1 MQSTYP
7 VSAGKIGAI
16 AVGFVGILLVSIS
29 GIAFATNSSGYCKEV
44 DAFSA
49 NHTSVQTTVLP
60 TSNRSNS
67 TTIDDSTL
75 RKRQCTPFTLVE
87 LAMSL
92 LALIGGSLMWSISSG
107 MSFQSSNQGGGVGI
121 KRGLSS

>member
-16 AVGFVGILLVSIS
+16 AVGFVGIVLVSIS

-44 DAFSA
+44 DAHSA

-75 RKRQCTPFTLVE
+75 RKQHCTPFTHVE

-107 MSFQSSNQGGGVGI
+107 MSSQSANQGVGGWV
-121 KRGLSS
+121 